1 MARHITYLAARPCLG
16 SQCVH
21 QLTSSL
27 FDNAQARCHPP
38 EGTTSNAQ
46 RSSELTTPYTVPRA
60 TPPAAFD
67 TLATI
72 AVHTSATAASAG
84 HLLDDTKSP
93 QQCNKQLYDTPRICF
108 TNHIYPIKRPNHY
121 QGAPYVHV
129 RPGQW
134 RVRGPSASLFLSP
147 ANLTTIRLNLVHR
160 QWRFKSERLSRN
172 LLNLFQVYSYLE
184 AYLHHVIPHSPLC
197 GTLEWGSPLMDGWTL
212 PPLFSRIAPGPYF
225 HITPRTTPL
234 GENLIYTITIVGRHT
249 QRDDNENIRHPH
261 YDRSSLHSP
270 TPG

>member
-1 MARHITYLAARPCLG
+1 MHNA
-16 SQCVH
+16 H
-21 QLTSSL
+21 QNSPHLTPH
-27 FDNAQARCHPP
+27 REPH
-38 EGTTSNAQ
+38 
-46 RSSELTTPYTVPRA
+46 
-60 TPPAAFD
+60 PPAAFD

-84 HLLDDTKSP
+84 HLLDVTKSP

-121 QGAPYVHV
+121 QSIPHVYV

-172 LLNLFQVYSYLE
+172 LLSLLQVL
-184 AYLHHVIPHSPLC
+184 LLPWGIPTPRHTALSAMWHS
-197 GTLEWGSPLMDGWTL
+197 WMRV
-212 PPLFSRIAPGPYF
+212 PPHGRVDFTSSLLANSARTLFS
-225 HITPRTTPL
+225 HNT
-234 GENLIYTITIVGRHT
+234 ENNASRRKI
-249 QRDDNENIRHPH
+249 
-261 YDRSSLHSP
+261 
-270 TPG
+270 